1 MATAPLTR
9 VLERELRVWRHFWRS
24 TVVFNFINP
33 LMFLGALG
41 VGLGGLVEQSTG
53 EVDGLPY
60 LDFITPGLMAA
71 GALQAA
77 ALNSL
82 WPIMAGI
89 KWIGTFQAMVS
100 SPISPAAVYGGEV
113 LWNVARTVLGAVMFL
128 AAAALLGG
136 VPSPWAVLAVPAVAL
151 CALSVAAPLTAWS
164 ATQEN
169 DVPFSVVARLGVIPI
184 FLFSG
189 TFFPVDQ
196 LPSGVRPLVAL
207 SPLWHGVEL
216 CRDATTGTWDPGPQ
230 ALHVLALAALAAVGW
245 RWGARTFTER
255 LTP

>member
-9 VLERELRVWRHFWRS
+9 VLEREVRVWRRFWRQ

-33 LMFLGALG
+33 LMFLAALG
-41 VGLGGLVEQSTG
+41 LGLGGLVQQSTG
-53 EVDGLPY
+53 DVDGLPY
-60 LDFITPGLMAA
+60 LDFIAPGLMAA
-71 GALQAA
+71 GAMQAA

-89 KWIGTFQAMVS
+89 KWMGTFQAMVA
-100 SPISPAAVYGGEV
+100 SPLSPAAVFGGQV
-113 LWNVARTVLGAVMFL
+113 LWNAARSTLGAVMFL
-128 AAAALLGG
+128 GAAAVLGA
-136 VPSPWAVLAVPAVAL
+136 VPSPWAVLAVPAAAL
-151 CALSVAAPLTAWS
+151 CALSVAAPLSAWS
-164 ATQEN
+164 AKQEN
-169 DVPFSVVARLGVIPI
+169 DVPFAVVARLGIVPV

-196 LPSGVRPLVAL
+196 LPSGFRPLVAL

-216 CRDATTGTWDPGPQ
+216 CRDATTAHWNPGAQ
-230 ALHVLALAALAAVGW
+230 ALHVLALVALTTVGW
-245 RWGARTFTER
+245 RWGIRTFTER

>member
-9 VLERELRVWRHFWRS
+9 VLEREVKVWRHFWRS

-33 LMFLGALG
+33 LMFLAALG
-41 VGLGGLVEQSTG
+41 VGLGGLVERASG
-53 EVDGLPY
+53 DVEGVSY
-60 LDFITPGLMAA
+60 LVFITPGLLAG

-82 WPIMAGI
+82 WPMMAGI
-89 KWIGTFQAMVS
+89 KWLGTFQAMVAA
-100 SPISPAAVYGGEV
+100 PISPGAVFGGQVIWNAA
-113 LWNVARTVLGAVMFL
+113 RSTLGAVLFL
-128 AAAALLGG
+128 GAAALLGG
-136 VPSPWAVLAVPAVAL
+136 VPSPWGLLAIPAAAL
-151 CALSVAAPLTAWS
+151 CAISVAAPLTAWA
-164 ATQEN
+164 ATQET
-169 DVPFSVVARLGVIPI
+169 DIPFSVVARLGVVPI

-196 LPSGVRPLVAL
+196 LPGSVRPLVVL

-216 CRDATTGTWDPGPQ
+216 CRDVTTGQWRPMAQ
-230 ALHVLALAALAAVGW
+230 AAHVLVLMAVAAVGW
-245 RWGARTFTER
+245 FWGTRTFKER